1 MARQKVGGVHLNF
14 FIVEQ
19 LPMFSPDKYQHPCP
33 WNRKVKLE
41 KWISERVLKLSC
53 TANDMIPLAEAAGF
67 EPPVH
72 KWNERERAE
81 LMAELD
87 AAYFILYEIERADVE
102 YILSTF
108 KGIGAEEDMK
118 GVAARILEHYDKLHE
133 AIR

>member
-1 MARQKVGGVHLNF
+1 
-14 FIVEQ
+14 
-19 LPMFSPDKYQHPCP
+19 MFSPDKYQHPCP